1 MIREINISD
10 SKISNLRGDHYADIV
25 YCRKLV
31 KHPGD
36 VHYAWL
42 HCTEVVEELPPDDSS
57 TLSENDRIYKGEL
70 HIRGIYGIDESGLDQ
85 TSRTEAEDFHGQG
98 FEL

>member
-1 MIREINISD
+1 MNPFNYSD
-10 SKISNLRGDHYADIV
+10 SKVSNLRGTHYADSV

-42 HCTEVVEELPPDDSS
+42 HCIEVVEEVPNPKSS
-57 TLSENDRIYKGEL
+57 TLAENDRVYEGEL
-70 HIRGIYGIDESGLDQ
+70 HIRGIYGQDELGAIEIE
-85 TSRTEAEDFHGQG
+85 RPEDFYPGVQ
-98 FEL
+98 

>member
-1 MIREINISD
+1 MIKPFNVSD
-10 SKISNLRGDHYADIV
+10 SKVANLRGTHYADSV

-42 HCTEVVEELPPDDSS
+42 HCIEVVEEVPHPDSD
-57 TLSENDRIYKGEL
+57 TLAYNDRVYQGEL
-70 HIRGIYGIDESGLDQ
+70 HIRGIYGKDELGPSE
-85 TSRTEAEDFHGQG
+85 TEKPEDFYPGV
-98 FEL
+98 E

>member
-1 MIREINISD
+1 MINPFNVSD
-10 SKISNLRGDHYADIV
+10 SAIVNLRGDHYAKSV

-42 HCTEVVEELPPDDSS
+42 HCDEVVNEIPPVDADYLEED
-57 TLSENDRIYKGEL
+57 DRIYHGEL
-70 HIRGIYGIDESGLDQ
+70 HIRGIYGKDESRPIEIE
-85 TSRTEAEDFHGQG
+85 SPEDFYPVVQ
-98 FEL
+98 